1 MALEQ
6 STDTWVP
13 DSEPI
18 RKVPKS
24 RQPGTEQY
32 TSQLSL
38 HTVCWEEGE
47 GEEAD
52 FKTKFS

>member
-1 MALEQ
+1 MEQ